1 LYFGV
6 LTQSNARYH
15 ILMVHFD
22 AVFLVDDDPIN
33 NLINRRLLGKTGIGG
48 RIEEFLSGQDALGKI
63 TELNPD
69 DSLLIFLDINMPVL
83 NGWEFLNKYLE
94 TYPDRADKIVI
105 LSSSIDFQDRQ
116 RADGYQ
122 IVSGFLEKPLTI
134 DKIKYQMEKYAKTDQ
149 SIT

>member
-1 LYFGV
+1 
-6 LTQSNARYH
+6 
-15 ILMVHFD
+15 MVHFD

-33 NLINRRLLGKTGIGG
+33 NLINRRLLGKTGIGE

-63 TELNPD
+63 TELNPA

-94 TYPDRADKIVI
+94 IYPERADKIVI

-134 DKIKYQMEKYAKTDQ
+134 DKINGQMEKYA
-149 SIT
+149 